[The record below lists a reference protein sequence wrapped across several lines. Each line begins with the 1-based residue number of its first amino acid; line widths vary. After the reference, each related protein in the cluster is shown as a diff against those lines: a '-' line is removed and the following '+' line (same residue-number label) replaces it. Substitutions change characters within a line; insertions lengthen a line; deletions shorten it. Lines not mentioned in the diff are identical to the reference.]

1 MLFRS
6 TSATDAA
13 GRMKTF
19 HYDAVGRLN
28 AVKDDC
34 GNLLETCEYGRK
46 SLRMALPDAENVS
59 ETVAASPADG
69 VEPCVIGGETE
80 ADWYVDAARYL
91 SLGTLRVSDAWS
103 AGILADNNVTVRKRY
118 TAAHTAVSAED
129 YVATV
134 TYYDSLGEERQRIE
148 VGGSPS
154 GKDIVTPVHATF
166 LKAGEVL
173 SYLPY
178 PVVSSNAGG
187 YRADAV
193 AEQESYYASA
203 FSLALP
209 RPYFRNCFEMSPR
222 GLLLERT
229 QPGFSA
235 SVSSRFGLDAAA
247 ADDAVL
253 RLSYSAETG
262 GFSVAQAYYGEAG
275 FLEKSTATDEDGHT
289 VETFTDEAGSIIN
302 LLIQTS

>member
-1 MLFRS
+1 M
-6 TSATDAA
+6 
-13 GRMKTF
+13 
-19 HYDAVGRLN
+19 
-28 AVKDDC
+28 
-34 GNLLETCEYGRK
+34 
-46 SLRMALPDAENVS
+46 
-59 ETVAASPADG
+59 
-69 VEPCVIGGETE
+69 IGGETE

-289 VETFTDEAGSIIN
+289 VETFTDEAGRTVLSRCDGPIPTASMTAWGGWPTSSLRKVPPHSKRVPRMRRIAGSLSITV
-302 LLIQTS
+302 LAYV